1 MEIKHWSPEQVPGFP
16 DISENLIE
24 PMNNGITGDND
35 FNIFEYIGRPTAD
48 RGVRRKQNGGDKRRM
63 GKLDAL
69 RVLMTIAGDSW
80 ERDLLMGSKG
90 GSGAGNSGK
99 SEMLCWTCHY
109 LHDLRY
115 VT

>member
-1 MEIKHWSPEQVPGFP
+1 MTAWIAGPQFP
-16 DISENLIE
+16 DVADNLVE
-24 PMNNGITGDND
+24 EEDDSKP